1 MNTRNEDNTAKVIQL
16 EDFDRSLGT
25 DELNLAEFP
34 LSVLATRSEP
44 GQNTLLFED
53 TIFDERAGKQINRS
67 LVVAGSDHF
76 GLPTSTDS
84 DILLLLVHL
93 SNVRTGFKSRR
104 VEFSRYELIK
114 FLGWPLRFT
123 SSGMNSRY
131 AISNTVDFI
140 TTRNTLLTLQGCEEP
155 SRQPKTFLLY
165 LVPLLSRS
173 RG

>member
-114 FLGWPLRFT
+114 FLGWPLDGRSYKRLDESLQRWT
-123 SSGMNSRY
+123 SPYLRKLHRTWSGY
-131 AISNTVDFI
+131 
-140 TTRNTLLTLQGCEEP
+140 G
-155 SRQPKTFLLY
+155 
-165 LVPLLSRS
+165 
-173 RG
+173 